1 MALAPGSKLGPY
13 EIVSALGAGGMGE
26 VYRAHDT
33 RLSRDVAIKV
43 LPESFASDPER
54 LARFAQEAKAVAA
67 LNHPN
72 ILAVFDIGEH
82 EKAPYI
88 VSELLEGETLRNKLS
103 SGGMPMRRAMDC
115 ALQVAQGLA
124 AAHEKGII
132 HRDIKPE
139 NIFISKDG
147 RAKILDFGLAK
158 QNPMKVFAAEAAA
171 TLSGGPQTTPG
182 VMLGTVGYMSP
193 EQVRGEALDHR
204 SDIFSFGT
212 VLYEMLSGERPFRR
226 DTSAETMTAIL
237 KEDPPELASTPQRPI
252 SPGIDRVVRRCLEK
266 DAGQRFQ
273 SAKDLAFALEA
284 MSGSTSV
291 SAAAGR
297 IGGMRRFSI
306 SVPVAVAAAIVL
318 IAIAAV
324 ASFVMFRTNHAS
336 APTFHQLT
344 SSRGYV
350 RIARFSPDGQTV
362 AFGAMWN
369 GDPMKVWIE
378 RADGNEYSPS
388 TIPDSDLLAVSPSGE
403 LAVSVGRK
411 FASSHIATGMLA
423 RVPFTGGAPRE
434 VLNGVLD
441 ADWAPDGSG
450 LAIIRQAGQ
459 EFHLEFP
466 IGKVLYAT
474 SGYVSHMRFSH
485 HGDKI
490 AFMDHSIYDD
500 DRGFISMIDL
510 SGKKTVLTR
519 EWPSEDGL
527 AWSPDDSEIWFT
539 ASDEANGNFHCLRA
553 VNLSGRQRVV
563 MRTPIQ
569 LKLHDIAADG
579 RVLLGTETVRTDLT
593 WGDTATGKERDL
605 TWFDDTWDRYISD
618 DGQSIIFS
626 SELGSSSTNYSVF
639 ARKADGS
646 PAVRLGDGD
655 SMGLSPDGKSALAY
669 LPGDDQTLLLI
680 PLGAGETKTLK
691 SEKLHYGV
699 GPAMWMPDGK
709 NLLVSA
715 QERGHGIRA
724 YLQPVDGS
732 ASKPVTPEGFT
743 AELVAPD
750 SRRFLAYDFQKNSLA
765 VFALDGG
772 TPRALPPF
780 PEGDR
785 AMTWLQDGKNV
796 IFRSGNGTFPITTY
810 QLNID
815 TGVKKPWKQFPSADK
830 VGLLVVNGFRVTP
843 DAKHYLRGDLHVLS
857 TLFVVSGLK

>member
-1 MALAPGSKLGPY
+1 MALPSGTKLGPY
-13 EIVSALGAGGMGE
+13 QLQSAIGAGGMGE
-26 VYRAHDT
+26 VYRAHDG
-33 RLSRDVAIKV
+33 RLGRDVAIKV
-43 LPESFASDPER
+43 LPDSFAADAER
-54 LARFAQEAKAVAA
+54 LARFEQEARAVAA

-72 ILAVFDIGEH
+72 ILAVYDIGEYGNT
-82 EKAPYI
+82 PYI
-88 VSELLEGETLRNKLS
+88 VSELLEGETLRGKLN
-103 SGGMPMRRAMDC
+103 GGALPVRRAMEY
-115 ALQVAQGLA
+115 ALQIVQGLA

-158 QNPMKVFAAEAAA
+158 QNPTQAFAADAAA
-171 TLSGGPQTTPG
+171 TLTGGPRTTPG

-193 EQVRGEALDHR
+193 EQVKGEALDHR

-237 KEDPPELASTPQRPI
+237 KEDPPELANTPQRPI
-252 SPGIDRVVRRCLEK
+252 SPGIDRIVRRCMEK
-266 DAGQRFQ
+266 DAGHRFQ

-284 MSGSTSV
+284 MSGSTSIS
-291 SAAAGR
+291 SAAAKISGAR
-297 IGGMRRFSI
+297 HFSI
-306 SVPVAVAAAIVL
+306 SLPMALASAVVLIAVAAA
-318 IAIAAV
+318 
-324 ASFVMFRTNHAS
+324 ASFALFRATPART
-336 APTFHQLT
+336 PLFHQLT

-350 RIARFSPDGQTV
+350 RVARFSPDGQTV
-362 AFGAMWN
+362 AFGGMWN
-369 GDPMKVWIE
+369 GDPMKLWIE

-403 LAVSVGRK
+403 LAVAMNRK
-411 FASSHIATGMLA
+411 FTSSHIATGMLA

-434 VLNGVLD
+434 VLDGVLD

-450 LAIIRQAGQ
+450 MAIVRQAGQ

-466 IGKVLYAT
+466 IGKVLYST
-474 SGYVSHMRFSH
+474 SGYVSHIRFSH

-490 AFMDHSIYDD
+490 AFMDHPIYDD
-500 DRGFISMIDL
+500 DRGFVSVLDL

-539 ASDEANGNFHCLRA
+539 ASDEANGNFHCLQA
-553 VNLSGRQRVV
+553 VNMSRRSRVI

-569 LKLHDIAADG
+569 LKLHDITADG
-579 RVLLGTETVRTDLT
+579 RVLLGTETVRTDIT
-593 WGDTATGKERDL
+593 WGDTSTGKERDL

-618 DGQSIIFS
+618 DGQWIIFS
-626 SELGSSSTNYSVF
+626 SELGSNSTNYSVF
-639 ARKADGS
+639 ARKTDGS
-646 PAVRLGDGD
+646 PAVRLADGD
-655 SMGLSPDGKSALAY
+655 SMALSPDGKSALAY

-699 GPAMWMPDGK
+699 GPALWMPGGK

-732 ASKPVTPEGFT
+732 VPKPVTPEGFT

-750 SRRFLAYDFQKNSLA
+750 SRRFLAYDFKNNSLA
-765 VFALDGG
+765 VFALDGSK
-772 TPRALPPF
+772 PRALPPF

-785 AMTWLQDGKNV
+785 AVTWLQDGRNV

-810 QLNID
+810 QFDID
-815 TGVKKPWKQFPSADK
+815 NGAKQPWKQFPSADK

-843 DAKHYLRGDLHVLS
+843 DTKHYLRGDLHVLS
-857 TLFVVSGLK
+857 TLFVVNGLK